1 MEQMPDSS
9 GRDGSK
15 PSSRTP
21 SGSELMGLGIAI
33 ALTLVLPLGAGV
45 GIDALAH
52 SSPVGAVIGLVV
64 GIVAACAFA
73 VNRFRQYLT

>member
-1 MEQMPDSS
+1 MSDSG
-9 GRDGSK
+9 GRDGRK

-33 ALTLVLPLGAGV
+33 ALTLVVPLGIGV

-52 SSPVGAVIGLVV
+52 SSPIGAVIGLAV

-73 VNRFRQYLT
+73 VSRFRQYLV